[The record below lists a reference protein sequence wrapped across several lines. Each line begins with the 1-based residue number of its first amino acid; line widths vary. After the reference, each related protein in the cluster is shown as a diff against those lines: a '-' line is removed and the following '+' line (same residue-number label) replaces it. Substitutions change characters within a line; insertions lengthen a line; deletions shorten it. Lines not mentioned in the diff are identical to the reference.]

1 MRIIFDV
8 RNTGLGNNGGSLT
21 IVQSA
26 NTLQRLGHDVC
37 IIGDSSNQY
46 KWTKLETEYYI
57 VRKETDI
64 PSADIIIA
72 TGYRSVAKT
81 VQAPKRCGIKV
92 HWIRGWET
100 WLEDEEWIVKNILHT
115 PTVKVVNSIGLQ
127 KKLQSYDISS
137 VIIYPG
143 YDLDKFF
150 PQKTQKTKTFIIGG
164 LYTKGKHENTKRTK
178 WVLDVYRRLSRK
190 HSVIKLWMFGTS
202 KQSDSLVSHYLY
214 QPNIQQKN
222 WFYNHVDVWLS
233 PSILEG
239 LHMPP
244 AEAMITQCTVVGVDS
259 PLAGTQDY
267 LEHMVTGIVTKNN
280 FESFFQGVCQLYK
293 DEKLRSFLGKN
304 ARKKIEEIGT
314 REENMKKFVKFLE
327 TFLSY

>member
-1 MRIIFDV
+1 LKITFDV
-8 RNTGLGNNGGSLT
+8 RSTGLGNNGGSFT

-26 NTLQRLGHDVC
+26 NTLQKLSHDVC
-37 IIGDSSNQY
+37 IIGDSSNQHR
-46 KWTKLETEYYI
+46 WTKLEAEYRI
-57 VRKETDI
+57 VKTNTDI

-72 TGYRSVAKT
+72 TGYHSVIKT
-81 VQAPKRCGIKV
+81 IQVSKRCGVKV

-100 WLEDEEWIVKNILHT
+100 WIGSEEWIVKNILRT

-127 KKLQSYDISS
+127 KKLQSYGIFST
-137 VIIYPG
+137 VIYPG
-143 YDLDKFF
+143 YDLDKLF

-178 WVLDVYRRLSRK
+178 WVLDVYQKLSRK
-190 HSVIKLWMFGTS
+190 YPNVELWMFGTS
-202 KQSDSLVSHYLY
+202 KQPHPLITHYLC

-244 AEAMITQCTVVGVDS
+244 AEASC
-259 PLAGTQDY
+259 
-267 LEHMVTGIVTKNN
+267 
-280 FESFFQGVCQLYK
+280 
-293 DEKLRSFLGKN
+293 RS
-304 ARKKIEEIGT
+304 
-314 REENMKKFVKFLE
+314 
-327 TFLSY
+327 

>member
-1 MRIIFDV
+1 MRITFDV

-26 NTLQRLGHDVC
+26 NTLQKLGNDVC

-57 VRKETDI
+57 VKKETDI

-72 TGYRSVAKT
+72 TGYHSVVKT
-81 VQAPKRCGIKV
+81 VQALKRCGVKV

-100 WLEDEEWIVKNILHT
+100 WLEDEEWIVKNVLRT

-127 KKLQSYDISS
+127 KKLQSYGISS
-137 VIIYPG
+137 IIVYPG

-150 PQKTQKTKTFIIGG
+150 PQNIRRSKSFVVGG
-164 LYTKGKHENTKRTK
+164 LYVVDKHENTKRTK
-178 WVLDVYRRLSRK
+178 WILDVYRELSRK
-190 HSVIKLWMFGTS
+190 HSDIKLWMFGIS

-233 PSILEG
+233 SSVLEG

-244 AEAMITQCTVVGVDS
+244 AEAMMTECPVIGVDS

-267 LEHMVTGIVTKNN
+267 LEHMKTGIVTKNN
-280 FESFFQGVCQLYK
+280 FERFFQGVCQLYE
-293 DEKLRSFLGKN
+293 DGKLRRLLGKN
-304 ARKKIEEIGT
+304 ARKKIEEMGS
-314 REENMKKFVKFLE
+314 REKNMKKFVKFLE
-327 TFLSY
+327 TLL